1 MQSYNNFQKTL
12 TNSNQCETE
21 NDNIYKLNEE
31 YIMYL
36 DDKIGAGAFG
46 QIYKCQKAKTSL

>member
-31 YIMYL
+31 YKRLIDEL
-36 DDKIGAGAFG
+36 
-46 QIYKCQKAKTSL
+46 